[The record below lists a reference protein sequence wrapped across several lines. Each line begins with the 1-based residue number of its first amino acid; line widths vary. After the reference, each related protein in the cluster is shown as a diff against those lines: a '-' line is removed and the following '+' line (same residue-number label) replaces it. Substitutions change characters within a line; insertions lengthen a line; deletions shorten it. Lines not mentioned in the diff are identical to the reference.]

1 MSNKTPL
8 SAADGAA
15 RPKKQQR
22 ALKPRCTSPEASKSI
37 YDDFRQKGYE
47 DCDINMTVCS
57 ESKTLWKAVKDAIP
71 GTHVGHVGAALYI
84 HWVTSATRGVL
95 FFDEPSN
102 EAQRLTFVR
111 ATELGPNPNTRQR
124 SPPRKADESWY
135 GWLNSVG
142 TIGKRA

>member
-22 ALKPRCTSPEASKSI
+22 SLKPRCTSPEASKSI
-37 YDDFRQKGYE
+37 YELFRQKGYE
-47 DCDINMTVCS
+47 DYDIDMTVGS
-57 ESKTLWKAVKDAIP
+57 DSKTLRKAVKDAVP

-95 FFDEPSN
+95 F
-102 EAQRLTFVR
+102 LT
-111 ATELGPNPNTRQR
+111 NCQMK
-124 SPPRKADESWY
+124 RKDSH
-135 GWLNSVG
+135 LSVLRNWG
-142 TIGKRA
+142 RIQIRDNDLHLARRMKIGMGG

>member
-22 ALKPRCTSPEASKSI
+22 ALKPRCTNPEASKSI

-47 DCDINMTVCS
+47 DCDIDMAVGS
-57 ESKTLWKAVKDAIP
+57 DSKTLRKAVKDAVP

-84 HWVTSATRGVL
+84 HWVTLATRGVL
-95 FFDEPSN
+95 L
-102 EAQRLTFVR
+102 LTNCQ
-111 ATELGPNPNTRQR
+111 LK
-124 SPPRKADESWY
+124 RKDSH
-135 GWLNSVG
+135 LSVL
-142 TIGKRA
+142 RN